1 MLFSVQNSPLYQHLI
16 ESGVENIS
24 SEKTVLSEKDNVQK
38 RTIHISQQ
46 DLVSGISF
54 FTHICFFCSLHGN
67 LSTQNFCIF

>member
-24 SEKTVLSEKDNVQK
+24 SEKTVSSEKDNVQN
-38 RTIHISQQ
+38 ISQQ

-54 FTHICFFCSLHGN
+54 FTHICFFFSLHGN

>member
-54 FTHICFFCSLHGN
+54 LPIFVFFFFTW
-67 LSTQNFCIF
+67 

>member
-1 MLFSVQNSPLYQHLI
+1 MLLSVQNSPLYQHLI

-24 SEKTVLSEKDNVQK
+24 SEKTSWSEKDNVQK
-38 RTIHISQQ
+38 RTIHNSQQ

-54 FTHICFFCSLHGN
+54 LPIFVFFSLHCN